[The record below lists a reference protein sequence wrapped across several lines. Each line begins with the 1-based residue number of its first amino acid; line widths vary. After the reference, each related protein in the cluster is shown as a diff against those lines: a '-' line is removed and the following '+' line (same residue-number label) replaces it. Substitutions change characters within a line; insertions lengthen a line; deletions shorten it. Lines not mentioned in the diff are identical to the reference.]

1 MDTTNLKPLVE
12 DLSDNIDDLEES
24 LAPLLNTALSA
35 STSKLPLLDKAKLYV
50 LTTYAIESLLFSYL
64 KLNGVDAKNHTIFQ
78 ELIRVKH
85 YFDKLK
91 TAETGP
97 VKPTTRLDKDAAGRF
112 IKAGLA
118 GNDEY
123 DKQRKELQEREKAG
137 AKRKFEDMGERVGS
151 HLRFENTA
159 KKLRGDDE
167 ELLAK
172 EAESQDSD
180 DEVEGAAEQSTGE
193 SSGKRKRPT
202 AADMNKPEKK
212 SKKKRSKLEAT
223 DTTSSPN
230 PTNTETILPKKQKS
244 SKPPRGAS
252 EAFKALLEG
261 PIAKEEDSS
270 QKDKKKK
277 RKSRGEKN

>member
-1 MDTTNLKPLVE
+1 MDTTDLRPEVE
-12 DLSDNIDDLEES
+12 DLADNINDLEEA
-24 LAPLLNTALSA
+24 LAPLLNAALSA

-64 KLNGVDAKNHTIFQ
+64 KLNGVDAKNHAVFQ

-97 VKPTTRLDKDAAGRF
+97 VKPTARLDKGAAGRF

-123 DKQRKELQEREKAG
+123 DRQRKELQDRERAG

-151 HLRFENTA
+151 HLRFDNTA

-172 EAESQDSD
+172 EAESHDSED
-180 DEVEGAAEQSTGE
+180 DEENSTAGAENEG
-193 SSGKRKRPT
+193 SSGGKRTTRQTT
-202 AADMNKPEKK
+202 AADMNASEGFKK
-212 SKKKRSKLEAT
+212 GKKKRSKLEAT
-223 DTTSSPN
+223 DTTESPQN
-230 PTNTETILPKKQKS
+230 VETILPKRQKS
-244 SKPPRGAS
+244 SKPPRGAN

-261 PIAKEEDSS
+261 PIPKEEE
-270 QKDKKKK
+270 KKKKK
-277 RKSRGEKN
+277 RKSRG